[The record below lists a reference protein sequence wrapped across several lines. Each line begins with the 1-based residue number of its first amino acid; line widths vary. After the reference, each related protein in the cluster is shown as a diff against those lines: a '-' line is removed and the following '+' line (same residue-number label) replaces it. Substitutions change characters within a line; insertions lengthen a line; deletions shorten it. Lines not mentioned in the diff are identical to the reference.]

1 MLFACCLFYL
11 VSENKMLVIKFDV
24 NWNVHRKHIS
34 FMALF
39 YLPTLYNC
47 SCWLQLQ
54 LGLLGA
60 AWATLAAFPHCAAR
74 TLFIVPGN
82 NTSGSARAL
91 GALESAGADNNSY
104 MWHDEFLAT
113 RRSFLL
119 VSLSCHTPG
128 HFLWTQLGRKTK
140 KEAERERGRDRERA
154 NCSVLLS
161 TNVVIAA
168 QVSWHVVSHV
178 FLFLLLARSV
188 CVSF

>member
-1 MLFACCLFYL
+1 
-11 VSENKMLVIKFDV
+11 
-24 NWNVHRKHIS
+24 
-34 FMALF
+34 MALF
-39 YLPTLYNC
+39 YLPTLYSC

-74 TLFIVPGN
+74 TLFIVPGKN
-82 NTSGSARAL
+82 RSGSARAL

-140 KEAERERGRDRERA
+140 KEAERERGRDRERELQRA
-154 NCSVLLS
+154 AINKRCHCRSSVVTCSFS
-161 TNVVIAA
+161 C
-168 QVSWHVVSHV
+168 VSFS
-178 FLFLLLARSV
+178 LARSLCLCLFLAV
-188 CVSF
+188 AFVLCLLCLSVMHVFSAY